1 MVAEFGMKRSYSSRY
16 LPSPALYGQLDLCF
30 EVWGTAVH
38 PFEVLLY
45 TSCQQS
51 RGTVCQLDPGFE
63 VWGMAVHPFE
73 VLLYRGCQQGRGTV
87 CYAKLRQLSQYFLHL
102 V

>member
-1 MVAEFGMKRSYSSRY
+1 M
-16 LPSPALYGQLDLCF
+16 
-30 EVWGTAVH
+30 AVH

-45 TSCQQS
+45 RGCQQG

-87 CYAKLRQLSQYFLHL
+87 C
-102 V
+102 